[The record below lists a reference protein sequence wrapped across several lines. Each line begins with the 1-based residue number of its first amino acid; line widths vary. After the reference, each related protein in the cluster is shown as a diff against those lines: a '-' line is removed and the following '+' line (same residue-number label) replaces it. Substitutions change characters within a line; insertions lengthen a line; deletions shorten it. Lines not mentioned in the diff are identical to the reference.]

1 MAASRDPSRNWAG
14 MDAGLRL
21 RDVRWPVSLSL
32 VEKNYI
38 VVGTL
43 IHVLL
48 MATSKLALGVL
59 LRGLQKLKKDVKER
73 SERLQEELKA
83 KQKISKEDE
92 AWLDGA
98 GNLVDEERVI
108 ELLKDAADYQKGL
121 EQLSNGDREVVERL
135 RALGDSGAETLG
147 VASKKRK
154 RMAFNSI
161 ISIHI

>member
-1 MAASRDPSRNWAG
+1 MAASHDPSRNWAG

-21 RDVRWPVSLSL
+21 RDVQWPVSLSL

-59 LRGLQKLKKDVKER
+59 LRGLQKLKKDVKEC

-83 KQKISKEDE
+83 KQNISKEDE

-98 GNLVDEERVI
+98 GNLVDEEHVI
-108 ELLKDAADYQKGL
+108 DADYQKGL
-121 EQLSNGDREVVERL
+121 EQLSNGDREVAERL
-135 RALGDSGAETLG
+135 RALGDSGAETQVLQARS
-147 VASKKRK
+147 AS
-154 RMAFNSI
+154 I
-161 ISIHI
+161 WH